1 MARTSNRDRIA
12 RAADEAR
19 VAAEESA
26 AKKASR
32 ADAPVKARAKKVAK
46 PTRMKVVW
54 DVCAPTGAAVKSFAY
69 AEKSAA
75 ESDAAARTRS
85 SGKTHVVRESKVP
98 ME

>member
-1 MARTSNRDRIA
+1 MARMSNRDRIA

-19 VAAEESA
+19 VAAEENA
-26 AKKASR
+26 TKKASR
-32 ADAPVKARAKKVAK
+32 ADGPAKARPKKVAK
-46 PTRMKVVW
+46 PVRMKVVW
-54 DVCAPTGAAVKSFAY
+54 DVCVPSGAAIKSFAY

-85 SGKTHVVRESKVP
+85 TGRAHVVRESKVP